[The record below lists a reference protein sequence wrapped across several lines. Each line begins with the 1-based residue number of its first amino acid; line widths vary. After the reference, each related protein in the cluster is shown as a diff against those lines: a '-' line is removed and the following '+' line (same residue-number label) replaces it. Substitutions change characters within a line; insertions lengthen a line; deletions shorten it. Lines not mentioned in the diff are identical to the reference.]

1 MTYLVFIAKPS
12 GYELHEREGDPPGPG
27 AEIEQDGRTMRV
39 AKLAPS
45 PLPGDKRACAYLSG

>member
-1 MTYLVFIAKPS
+1 MTYLLVIATPS
-12 GYELHEREGDPPGPG
+12 GYELHEREGEPPGLG
-27 AEIEQDGRTMRV
+27 AEIEQDGKTMRV